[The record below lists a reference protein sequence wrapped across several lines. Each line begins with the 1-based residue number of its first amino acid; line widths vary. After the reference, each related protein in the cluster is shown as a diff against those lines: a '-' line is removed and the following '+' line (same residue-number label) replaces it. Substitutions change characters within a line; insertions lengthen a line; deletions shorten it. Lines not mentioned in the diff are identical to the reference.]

1 MEEKKDIHA
10 APVEWR
16 YLDLKPEEEEIFISR
31 FEEAEGGE
39 EAAVDPGEMPV
50 HYATLRCKKG
60 RWEVEDTNTKFG
72 VTVNGCKIEMDTV
85 LQVNDE
91 ICIGDTMFYFMG
103 DRLKYSHRQYTE
115 NRLTIHIEER
125 SVWQLFKKHTL
136 LQDIDLT
143 IYPGEMVL
151 LLGGSG
157 AGKTTFVNAV
167 TGYEK
172 AKATILEGGRDIYRN
187 YNQLKY
193 NIGMVPQQD
202 LLRLEDTV
210 FMTLMNAAEMRMPVH
225 YSPTQKEDRVRELLG
240 MFGLDAEREELVGK
254 LSGGQR
260 KRLSIA
266 VEFVA
271 SPDLFILDEPDSGLD
286 GVMAREMMEYLRKIA
301 DDRKIVMVITHTPDR
316 VIDLF
321 DKVIV
326 LAKGTQDH
334 IGHLAYYGSVEE
346 AREFFGQ
353 ETMEDIVRLV
363 NSKDEGGEGLADEYI
378 EKYRDLVDGEGCP
391 DIRESSIPKKHGNI
405 GANENPEEQGGIEE
419 R

>member
-1 MEEKKDIHA
+1 MEEIKEKHA

-16 YLDLKPEEEEIFISR
+16 YLDLGTQNEEIYISR
-31 FEEAEGGE
+31 FEEAKGGE
-39 EAAVDPGEMPV
+39 EAAADPGEMPL
-50 HYATLRCKKG
+50 HYATLHRRNGK
-60 RWEVEDTNTKFG
+60 WEIEDTSTKFG
-72 VTVNGCKIEMDTV
+72 VEINGIKIEKKAV
-85 LQVNDE
+85 LQEQDE
-91 ICIGDTMFYFMG
+91 ICIGNTLFCFTG
-103 DRLKYSHRQYTE
+103 SQLRYSHRQYTE
-115 NRLTIHIEER
+115 NRLSIHIEER

-136 LQDIDLT
+136 LQNIDLT

-172 AKATILEGGRDIYRN
+172 AKATILEGDRDIYRN

-202 LLRLEDTV
+202 LLRTDDTV
-210 FMTLMNAAEMRMPVH
+210 RMTLMNAAQMRMPVH
-225 YSPTQKEDRVRELLG
+225 FSEEQQKERVQNLLD
-240 MFGLDAEREELVGK
+240 MFGLDAESGELVGK

-271 SPDLFILDEPDSGLD
+271 DPDLFILDEPDSGLD
-286 GVMAREMMEYLRKIA
+286 GVMARELMEYLRKIA
-301 DDRKIVMVITHTPDR
+301 DDKKIVMVITHTPDR

-326 LAKGTQDH
+326 LAKGTADH
-334 IGHLAYYGSVEE
+334 VGHLAYYGSVEE
-346 AREFFGQ
+346 AGEFFSAK
-353 ETMEDIVRLV
+353 TMEEIIRLI
-363 NSKDEGGEGLADEYI
+363 NARDEGGEGLADEYI
-378 EKYRDLVDGEGCP
+378 EKFRKL
-391 DIRESSIPKKHGNI
+391 S
-405 GANENPEEQGGIEE
+405 GAKEA
-419 R
+419 

>member
-1 MEEKKDIHA
+1 MEEKKEMHT

-16 YLDLKPEEEEIFISR
+16 YLDLGAQNEEVFISR
-31 FEEAEGGE
+31 FEEANGGE
-39 EAAVDPGEMPV
+39 EAAADPGEMPL
-50 HYATLRCKKG
+50 HYATLHSRNG
-60 RWEVEDTNTKFG
+60 EWELEDTSTRFG
-72 VTVNGCKIEMDTV
+72 VEVNGAKIEKKTV
-85 LQVNDE
+85 LQKGDE
-91 ICIGDTMFYFMG
+91 ICIGDTLFYYTG
-103 DRLKYSHRQYTE
+103 TQLKYSHRQYTE
-115 NRLTIHIEER
+115 NKLSIHIEER

-157 AGKTTFVNAV
+157 AGKTTFINAV

-202 LLRLEDTV
+202 LLRMEDTV
-210 FMTLMNAAEMRMPVH
+210 KMTLMNAAQMRMPVH
-225 YSPTQKEDRVRELLG
+225 FSEEQRKNRVQELLD
-240 MFGLDAEREELVGK
+240 MFGLDAESDELVGK

-260 KRLSIA
+260 KRLSIG

-271 SPDLFILDEPDSGLD
+271 NPDLFILDEPDSGLD
-286 GVMAREMMEYLRKIA
+286 GVMARELMEYLRRIA
-301 DDRKIVMVITHTPDR
+301 DDKKIVMVITHTPDR

-326 LAKGTQDH
+326 LAKGTADH

-346 AREFFGQ
+346 AREFFGVDS
-353 ETMEDIVRLV
+353 MEEIIRLV
-363 NSKDEGGEGLADEYI
+363 NSKEEGGEGLADEYI
-378 EKYRDLVDGEGCP
+378 EKF
-391 DIRESSIPKKHGNI
+391 RELS
-405 GANENPEEQGGIEE
+405 GAKEA
-419 R
+419 